1 MERHHQREGSRR
13 LARHTFATRVLSIGT
28 TVDVGQNCACW
39 SPYHHGRSPQFP
51 DRISGSQRTG
61 IRGHFRT
68 HALQQKL
75 PRTGLEHHRDG
86 TLTAVQEL
94 S

>member
-1 MERHHQREGSRR
+1 VERHHQREGSRR

-28 TVDVGQNCACW
+28 RSMWVKISCAG
-39 SPYHHGRSPQFP
+39 HLTITAEVPQFP

-75 PRTGLEHHRDG
+75 PRTGLEHHPDG